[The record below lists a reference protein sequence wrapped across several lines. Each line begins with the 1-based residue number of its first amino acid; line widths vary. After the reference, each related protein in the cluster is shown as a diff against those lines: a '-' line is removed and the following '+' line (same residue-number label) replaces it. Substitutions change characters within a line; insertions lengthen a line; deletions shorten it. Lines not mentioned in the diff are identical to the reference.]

1 VFLELNKL
9 YIKREKSDESVQ
21 SLDREDS
28 DEEDKQQQQSFFG
41 SDPEIYTK
49 GQHIRNNLTI
59 TQNLIL
65 AEQKVKSTS
74 FFSVSLSF
82 PACFIVLAV

>member
-1 VFLELNKL
+1 MFLELNKL

-28 DEEDKQQQQSFFG
+28 DEEDKQQQQCFFG

-49 GQHIRNNLTI
+49 G
-59 TQNLIL
+59 
-65 AEQKVKSTS
+65 
-74 FFSVSLSF
+74 
-82 PACFIVLAV
+82 